1 MNEDRD
7 RSKRFGHAMKKY
19 PHPKHRWSAPYL
31 IFIALIALQSL
42 AIGII
47 MLKQHGM
54 GEEILL
60 THAREMMQR
69 LAAGAIYNASHHLQS
84 AENGARLTKGLVAT
98 GILSPEDTPS
108 FEMYLLE
115 MLKNDGEFSG
125 LVYGDNQGKFLYV
138 TRQPSLH
145 GDSYLTKIISFT
157 HGTKHEEII
166 QRDTDFAIQS
176 RTEIND
182 GFDPRTRPWYAAF
195 RQQKELWTPPYIF
208 YTSRDPGITVSIPLF
223 NQQGQSFG
231 AFGVDIEINSLSDF
245 LAHRKISAHSFA
257 FIVARDGAMA
267 AHSDI
272 NRIKKF
278 DKMGHPKLVNIT
290 DLSDDPVVSALWA
303 KIGKMNDESL
313 LRGSTFD
320 FAVGG
325 NNYLAVVRSFPG
337 NSRWPWLMTVVAP
350 ENDFIGIFR
359 RAKQHHLLRALLY
372 SIGITLL
379 IFFLAARFFKPVRR
393 LLHYAHFDPLTD
405 LYNRRAFFE
414 SCNALMSDTGIKAK
428 GIPMCLAMADIDNFK
443 SINDTY
449 GHGVGDEVLI
459 AVAGRL
465 RGALSDKDLI
475 GRYGGEEFVILLF
488 GADTRQGVQVCE
500 RLRQTIADTPIS
512 TQAGLLYTTLS
523 FGVASLPATSSDLST
538 SLNNADKALLRAKK
552 AGKNRVVPAEQE
564 NAEP

>member
-1 MNEDRD
+1 MRLYPQ
-7 RSKRFGHAMKKY
+7 SKHK
-19 PHPKHRWSAPYL
+19 WSAPYL

-42 AIGII
+42 AVGII

-60 THAREMMQR
+60 THAKEMMQR
-69 LAAGAIYNASHHLQS
+69 LADGAIYNARRHLQS
-84 AENGARLTKGLVAT
+84 AENGARLTKGLVET
-98 GILSPEDTPS
+98 GILSPENTPD

-145 GDSYLTKIISFT
+145 GNNYLTKLISR
-157 HGTKHEEII
+157 HDGKKHEEII
-166 QRDTDFAIQS
+166 QRDENFTIQS
-176 RTEIND
+176 RAEIHD

-195 RQQKELWTPPYIF
+195 QQQKELWTPPYIF
-208 YTSRDPGITVSIPLF
+208 YTSRDPGITVSLPLC
-223 NQQGQSFG
+223 NKKGLSFG

-245 LAHRKISAHSFA
+245 LAHRKISGHSFA

-278 DKMGHPKLVNIT
+278 DKMGNPQLVNIT
-290 DLSDDPVVSALWA
+290 DLYDDPVVSALWT
-303 KIGKMNDESL
+303 KIGTMDNESL
-313 LRGSTFD
+313 LQGSTLD
-320 FAVGG
+320 FAVAGKK
-325 NNYLAVVRSFPG
+325 YLAVVRSFPG

-350 ENDFIGIFR
+350 EDDFIGIFR
-359 RAKQHHLLRALLY
+359 RARQRHLFQALLY

-379 IFFLAARFFKPVRR
+379 IFFLAARFFKPVHR

-414 SCNALMSDTGIKAK
+414 SCDALISDTKTKA
-428 GIPMCLAMADIDNFK
+428 IPLCLAMADIDNFK
-443 SINDTY
+443 AINDTY

-475 GRYGGEEFVILLF
+475 GRYGGEEFILLLF
-488 GADTRQGVQVCE
+488 GTDIKRGVQVCE
-500 RLRQTIADTPIS
+500 RLRQAIADTPIS
-512 TQAGLLYTTLS
+512 TKAGLLSTTLS
-523 FGVASLPATSSDLST
+523 FGVAPVPATASELST
-538 SLNNADKALLRAKK
+538 SLNLADKALLQAKK
-552 AGKNRVVPAEQE
+552 TGKNRVIPAEQE
-564 NAEP
+564 TTES

>member
-1 MNEDRD
+1 
-7 RSKRFGHAMKKY
+7 MKIY
-19 PHPKHRWSAPYL
+19 PHPKHKWSAPYL

-42 AIGII
+42 AVGII

-69 LAAGAIYNASHHLQS
+69 LAVGAIYNARRHLQS
-84 AENGARLTKGLVAT
+84 AENGARLTKGLVET
-98 GILSPEDTPS
+98 GILSPENTPD

-145 GDSYLTKIISFT
+145 GNNYLTKLISR
-157 HGTKHEEII
+157 HDGKKHEEII
-166 QRDTDFAIQS
+166 QRDENFTIQS
-176 RTEIND
+176 RAEIHD

-195 RQQKELWTPPYIF
+195 QQQKELWTPPYIF
-208 YTSRDPGITVSIPLF
+208 YTSRDPGITVSLPLF
-223 NQQGQSFG
+223 DKKGLSFG

-278 DKMGHPKLVNIT
+278 DKMGNPQLVNIT
-290 DLSDDPVVSALWA
+290 DLSDDPVVSALWT
-303 KIGKMNDESL
+303 KIGAMKTDTL
-313 LRGSTFD
+313 LQGSTID
-320 FAVGG
+320 FAVAGKK
-325 NNYLAVVRSFPG
+325 YLAVVRSFPG

-350 ENDFIGIFR
+350 EDDFIGIFR
-359 RAKQHHLLRALLY
+359 RARQHHLLQALLY

-414 SCNALMSDTGIKAK
+414 SCDALISDTGTKK
-428 GIPMCLAMADIDNFK
+428 KDIPLCLAMADIDNFK
-443 SINDTY
+443 VINDTY

-465 RGALSDKDLI
+465 RGALSDRDMI
-475 GRYGGEEFVILLF
+475 GRYGGEEFVLLLF
-488 GADTRQGVQVCE
+488 GTDIKRGVQVCE
-500 RLRQTIADTPIS
+500 RLRQAIADTPIS
-512 TQAGLLYTTLS
+512 TRAGLLGTTLS
-523 FGVASLPATSSDLST
+523 FGVAPLPTTTSDLSI
-538 SLNNADKALLRAKK
+538 SLNLADKALLQAKK
-552 AGKNRVVPAEQE
+552 TGKNRVVPAEQE
-564 NAEP
+564 TTES

>member
-1 MNEDRD
+1 M
-7 RSKRFGHAMKKY
+7 RFY
-19 PHPKHRWSAPYL
+19 PHPKHKWSAPYL

-42 AIGII
+42 AVGII

-69 LAAGAIYNASHHLQS
+69 LADGAIYNASHHLQS
-84 AENGARLTKGLVAT
+84 AENGARLTKGLVET
-98 GILSPEDTPS
+98 GILAPEDTPD

-115 MLKNDGEFSG
+115 MLKNNGEFSG
-125 LVYGDNQGKFLYV
+125 LIYGDNQGKFLYV

-145 GDSYLTKIISFT
+145 GNNYLTKLIS
-157 HGTKHEEII
+157 HHNGKKHEEII
-166 QRDTDFAIQS
+166 QRDEDFTIQS
-176 RTEIND
+176 RAEIHD
-182 GFDPRTRPWYAAF
+182 GFDPRARPWYAAF
-195 RQQKELWTPPYIF
+195 QQQKELWTPPYIF
-208 YTSRDPGITVSIPLF
+208 YTSRDPGITVSLPLF
-223 NQQGQSFG
+223 DQKARSFG

-278 DKMGHPKLVNIT
+278 DKMGNPKLVNIA
-290 DLSDDPVVSALWA
+290 DLSDDPVVSALWV
-303 KIGKMNDESL
+303 KIGKMNNESL
-313 LRGSTFD
+313 LQGSTID
-320 FAVGG
+320 FTVTGKK
-325 NNYLAVVRSFPG
+325 YLAVVRSFPG

-359 RAKQHHLLRALLY
+359 RAKHRHLLQALLY
-372 SIGITLL
+372 SIWITLL
-379 IFFLAARFFKPVRR
+379 IFLLAARFFKPVRR

-414 SCNALMSDTGIKAK
+414 NCNTLISDTRTKTKAT
-428 GIPMCLAMADIDNFK
+428 PLCLVMADIDNFK
-443 SINDTY
+443 AVNDTY

-459 AVAGRL
+459 AIAGRL

-475 GRYGGEEFVILLF
+475 CRYGGEEFVILLF
-488 GADTRQGVQVCE
+488 GADAEQGMQVCE
-500 RLRQTIADTPIS
+500 RLRQAIADTPIS
-512 TQAGLLYTTLS
+512 TKAGLLNTSLS
-523 FGVASLPATSSDLST
+523 FGVAQLPMTTPDLST
-538 SLNNADKALLRAKK
+538 SLNLADKALLQAKK
-552 AGKNRVVPAEQE
+552 TGKNRVVPAEQKGPE
-564 NAEP
+564 S

>member
-1 MNEDRD
+1 
-7 RSKRFGHAMKKY
+7 MKIY
-19 PHPKHRWSAPYL
+19 PHPKHKWSAPYL

-42 AIGII
+42 AVGII

-69 LAAGAIYNASHHLQS
+69 LAVGAIYNARRHLQS
-84 AENGARLTKGLVAT
+84 AENGARLTKGLVET
-98 GILSPEDTPS
+98 GILSPENTPD

-145 GDSYLTKIISFT
+145 GNNYLTKLISR
-157 HGTKHEEII
+157 HDGKKHEEII
-166 QRDTDFAIQS
+166 QRDENFTIQS
-176 RTEIND
+176 RAEIHD

-195 RQQKELWTPPYIF
+195 QQQKELWTPPYIF
-208 YTSRDPGITVSIPLF
+208 YTSRDPGITVSLPLF
-223 NQQGQSFG
+223 DKKGLSFG

-278 DKMGHPKLVNIT
+278 DKMGNPQLVNIT
-290 DLSDDPVVSALWA
+290 DLSDDPVVSALWT
-303 KIGKMNDESL
+303 KIGAMKTDTL
-313 LRGSTFD
+313 LQGSTID
-320 FAVGG
+320 FAVAGKK
-325 NNYLAVVRSFPG
+325 YLAVVRSFPG

-350 ENDFIGIFR
+350 EDDFIGIFR
-359 RAKQHHLLRALLY
+359 RARQHHLLQALLY

-414 SCNALMSDTGIKAK
+414 SCDALISDTGTKK
-428 GIPMCLAMADIDNFK
+428 KDIPLCLAMADIDNFK
-443 SINDTY
+443 VINDTY

-465 RGALSDKDLI
+465 RGALSDRDMI
-475 GRYGGEEFVILLF
+475 GRYGGEEFVLLLF
-488 GADTRQGVQVCE
+488 GTDIKRGVQVCE
-500 RLRQTIADTPIS
+500 RLRQAIADTPIS
-512 TQAGLLYTTLS
+512 TRAGLLGTTLS
-523 FGVASLPATSSDLST
+523 FGVAPLPTTTSDLSI
-538 SLNNADKALLRAKK
+538 SLNLADKALFQAKK
-552 AGKNRVVPAEQE
+552 TGKNRVVPAEQDDSQ
-564 NAEP
+564 P